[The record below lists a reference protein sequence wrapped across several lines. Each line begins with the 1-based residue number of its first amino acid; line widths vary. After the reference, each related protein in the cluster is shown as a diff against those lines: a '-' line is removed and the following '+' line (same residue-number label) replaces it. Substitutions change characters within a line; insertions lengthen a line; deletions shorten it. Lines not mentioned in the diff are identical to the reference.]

1 MSPHAHEL
9 RAALPDL
16 ADMLAAQLHELHKD
30 PSPDRCERMT
40 VQLAHVQTHVRRL
53 CAEQLSGE
61 SPTV

>member
-30 PSPDRCERMT
+30 PSPDRD
-40 VQLAHVQTHVRRL
+40 AN
-53 CAEQLSGE
+53 G
-61 SPTV
+61 